1 MKRLALYLGI
11 VATLAASCT
20 VQEMELKTFE
30 PKDGMFYA
38 TFEQPGDA
46 GTRVYANEDLLLR
59 WTADDR
65 VSIFNKITC
74 NQEYKFLGE
83 TGDNGGG
90 FNRVDHA
97 EFVTGN
103 AIPNIVSVYP
113 YRESTRISEEEV
125 LTLTLPAEQKYA
137 ENTFGLGANTMVS
150 VSSDNVLMYKNVG
163 GYLKFRFYGNTALVT
178 SVTLKGNNGEQL
190 AGKAFVTMPLDGVP
204 SVTLDESATKQITL
218 VCDRASMLGQ
228 TAEEATDFWFVLP
241 PVTFSKG
248 FTVTIT
254 GNGGSVVTK
263 STDKAITIERN
274 TVSKMSPME
283 VTLPHPNNI
292 LFYTSQDGKIDP
304 NNSGDFG
311 AVLVNNEY
319 VDGLGVLTFDGNV
332 THIPD
337 IAFLGKS
344 LTSISLPESVTAIGQ
359 SAFASNNLTSINLP
373 QGVTTIEQGTF
384 NNCRNLTSIV
394 FPNNLVSIGDNAFG
408 GCLGLTSIVFPE
420 HLASLGKGAFS
431 GCKGLTSVT
440 IPQSIVNIGPY
451 PFGDNPNLESI
462 VVEASNPVY
471 DSRENCNAIIETYN
485 NVLVQACK
493 NTVIPDSVVSIGE
506 YAFGG
511 CPGLTSVTIP
521 SGMTQI
527 DPTSFS
533 GCSGIESIT
542 VATGNSVYDSRN
554 NCNAIIET
562 ATNTLVAGCK
572 NTVIPASVSAI
583 GPRAFLGCTEL
594 TSITLPQRVT
604 TIGEYAFGN
613 CSGLTELVIPPLV
626 TSIGESAFTNCS
638 GLASVTISGNITSIE
653 PRAFSWC
660 TSLKSITLPQSVS
673 SIGDWAFSGCTSL
686 ESISLPRN
694 LSSIGQWA
702 FSRCSSL
709 KSISLPQ
716 NLSSIGSGAFADCT
730 TLTEMTIPQ
739 NVTRISGAA
748 FMGCTSLESVS
759 LPESLKT
766 IEGQL
771 FQECSS
777 LTEISIP
784 QYVTEIGHDAFNGCT
799 SLASVT
805 IPESVY
811 TIGNGAFGS
820 CTSLTSITIPKNV
833 SQMDWAFVNCTNL
846 ETVTVLPYYPP
857 RASYAF
863 RWFDEQKE
871 NDKITIYVPE
881 GRVDAYK
888 SADYWSDYADRIT
901 AIQE

>member
-1 MKRLALYLGI
+1 MKRFALYLGVT
-11 VATLAASCT
+11 VALVASCS
-20 VQEMELKTFE
+20 VQEIEFKSFE

-46 GTRVYANEDLLLR
+46 GTKVYANENLLLR
-59 WTADDR
+59 WNADDR
-65 VSIFNKITC
+65 VSIFNKLTF
-74 NQEYKFLGE
+74 NQQYRFLGE

-90 FNRVDHA
+90 FNKVDNA

-103 AIPNIVSVYP
+103 AIPDIVSVYP
-113 YRESTRISEEEV
+113 YQEATRISEDEV
-125 LTLTLPAEQKYA
+125 LTLTLPAEQHYA
-137 ENTFGLGANTMVS
+137 ENTFGLGDNTMVS
-150 VSSDNVLMYKNVG
+150 VSSDNVLQYKNVG
-163 GYLKFRFYGNTALVT
+163 GYLKFRFYGNTAFVT
-178 SVTLKGNNGEQL
+178 SITLKGNNGERI

-204 SVTLDESATKQITL
+204 SVTLDESATKEITL
-218 VCDRASMLGQ
+218 VCDRAPMLGQ
-228 TAEEATDFWFVLP
+228 TVEEATDFWFVLP

-283 VTLPHPNNI
+283 VTLPQPNNI
-292 LFYTSQDGKIDP
+292 IFYTCLEGKVDP
-304 NNSGDFG
+304 YNTGDFG

-359 SAFASNNLTSINLP
+359 SAFASNNLTSINIP
-373 QGVTTIEQGTF
+373 QGVTTIEQNTF
-384 NNCRNLTSIV
+384 NNCKNLTSIV
-394 FPNNLVSIGDNAFG
+394 FPNNLVSIGDGAFG
-408 GCLGLTSIVFPE
+408 GCSSITSIVFPE
-420 HLASLGKGAFS
+420 NLASLGKGAFD

-440 IPQSIVNIGPY
+440 IPQSVVNIGPY

-462 VVEASNPVY
+462 VVDASNPVY

-485 NVLVQACK
+485 NVLIQACK

-511 CPGLTSVTIP
+511 STGLTSVTIP

-527 DPTSFS
+527 DPTCF
-533 GCSGIESIT
+533 GYCPGLESIT
-542 VATGNSVYDSRN
+542 VAAGNPVYDSRN

-562 ATNTLVAGCK
+562 ATNTLIVGCK
-572 NTVIPASVSAI
+572 STVIPASVSAI
-583 GPRAFLGCTEL
+583 GQRAFMGSALP
-594 TSITLPQRVT
+594 SITIPQRVT
-604 TIGEYAFGN
+604 TIGEYAFNN
-613 CSGLTELVIPPLV
+613 CRELTELVIPSLV
-626 TSIGESAFTNCS
+626 TSIGEGAFSSCS
-638 GLASVTISGNITSIE
+638 GLASVTVSGNITSIE
-653 PRAFSWC
+653 PRVFVSC
-660 TSLKSITLPQSVS
+660 SSLKSITLPQSIS
-673 SIGDWAFSGCTSL
+673 SIGEWAFSGCSSL
-686 ESISLPRN
+686 ESLSLPRS
-694 LSSIGQWA
+694 LSSIGQSA
-702 FSRCSSL
+702 FSGCSSL

-716 NLSSIGSGAFADCT
+716 NLSSIGDMAFALCT
-730 TLTEMTIPQ
+730 ALSEMTIPQ
-739 NVTRISGAA
+739 NVTRIGGAA
-748 FMGCTSLESVS
+748 FLGCTSLESVS

-771 FQECSS
+771 FQNCSS
-777 LTEISIP
+777 LAEISIP
-784 QYVTEIGHDAFNGCT
+784 QYVTEIGHNAFNGCNSLT
-799 SLASVT
+799 SVS

-811 TIGNGAFGS
+811 TIGQYAFGG

-833 SQMDWAFVNCTNL
+833 SQMDAAFVNCTNL

-857 RASYAF
+857 QASFAF
-863 RWFDEQKE
+863 SWWEREME
-871 NDKITIYVPE
+871 NDKITIYVRE
-881 GRVDAYK
+881 DRVDAYK
-888 SADYWSDYADRIT
+888 SANYWSNYANRIF
-901 AIQE
+901 AIPE